1 MHQALA
7 PSSRIGP
14 GARTLLDDIPAG
26 QGKLVNLCGNAGNGK
41 PAFLQHLV
49 RRLGVEDIQSS
60 RRVWQTD
67 ADDGRRLM
75 ANLDSAVA
83 WRRLFDAE
91 TGP

>member
-1 MHQALA
+1 
-7 PSSRIGP
+7 
-14 GARTLLDDIPAG
+14 LDHIRAG
-26 QGKLVNLCGNAGNGK
+26 QGKLVNLCGNAGNAK
-41 PAFLQHLV
+41 PAVVQHLV

-67 ADDGRRLM
+67 VDDGRRLM
-75 ANLDSAVA
+75 ANLYSAVA